1 MMKIEN
7 VNCGK
12 SALRR
17 LLCLFVSGLLCAI
30 FAGADGGD
38 PPSTPT
44 KIDVFAE
51 KQDFIKEYTEK
62 ISNPSTVESYT
73 DEQIKSDLQTEF
85 QIDPVTEPPAE
96 TNLNNVAP
104 APEGETPAPEWNWE
118 SVHSLYETFRTL
130 RDQVTAGKTP
140 RDILVQHYYQEYLE
154 AMKLAEAE
162 STQQPSPEDSAPEE
176 PETSAPEVIA
186 LLNELRTSIGN
197 IPTRMNLQEDR
208 AAVQAQT
215 KTVGSIRIL
224 AIILVI
230 VCSLSLFGVGV
241 SIFMQSIVVRYLSSM
256 SETLKAKSKQPIPT
270 HPAGED
276 RASVNTLEA
285 LVGQAERANTVL
297 NGLTES
303 CRQVVDS
310 MRKQNKENE
319 QNYNKLLAF
328 YTKHSIRVEPEV
340 TECPIREKP
349 AITERSL
356 REKKATPP
364 QEMKG
369 YIQLKGDLY
378 YLDTQG
384 RTGMLIREVAPVN
397 GMRRW
402 EVRPSEEL
410 IRNHVK
416 RRETNT
422 LFEFRLEGADKYCS
436 VESPSILEAVP
447 TGGLKL
453 VQRGIVKIW

>member
-7 VNCGK
+7 VNYGK

-17 LLCLFVSGLLCAI
+17 LLCLFVSGLLCTI
-30 FAGADGGD
+30 FAGADGGL

-44 KIDVFAE
+44 QIDVFAE

-62 ISNPSTVESYT
+62 ISNPSTIESYT

-85 QIDPVTEPPAE
+85 QIDPVTVPPNA
-96 TNLNNVAP
+96 AP
-104 APEGETPAPEWNWE
+104 APEDESLSPGWNWE
-118 SVHSLYETFRTL
+118 SVHSLYEAFLIL

-140 RDILVQHYYQEYLE
+140 GDILVQHYYQEQLE
-154 AMKLAEAE
+154 AMKPAEE
-162 STQQPSPEDSAPEE
+162 EPTPHPSPEDPAPEE
-176 PETSAPEVIA
+176 PETSASEVIA

-197 IPTRMNLQEDR
+197 LPTQRNLQEDR
-208 AAVQAQT
+208 ATAHALT

-224 AIILVI
+224 AIVLVT
-230 VCSLSLFGVGV
+230 VCSLSLLGVGV
-241 SIFMQSIVVRYLSSM
+241 SIIVQVIVVRHLSSM
-256 SETLKAKSKQPIPT
+256 SETLKAKSKQPFPT
-270 HPAGED
+270 HPAGKD
-276 RASVNTLEA
+276 RASVNTLES
-285 LVGQAERANTVL
+285 LVGQAERANMVL

-303 CRQVVDS
+303 CRQAADS
-310 MRKQNKENE
+310 LRKQNTENE
-319 QNYNKLLAF
+319 ENYNKLLAF
-328 YTKHSIRVEPEV
+328 FTKHVIRVEPKV

-349 AITERSL
+349 VIPEHPL
-356 REKKATPP
+356 REETATPP
-364 QEMKG
+364 QEVKG

-378 YLDTQG
+378 YPDTQG
-384 RTGMLIREVAPVN
+384 RTGMLIREVASVN

-422 LFEFRLEGADKYCS
+422 LFEFRLEGADKYYS
-436 VESPSILEAVP
+436 VESPSILESVP

-453 VQRGIVKIW
+453 IQRGIVKIW